1 MLAEIEHRHEIWG
14 QPGKVAVTGFL
25 SRGRMGSF
33 DDPVRLA
40 QATGQPADIAAVRRY
55 RSRSGISVN
64 LEQQVMPDLG
74 IFARAGIADGNVEPY
89 EFADIDR
96 TVRREYRS
104 LAPLG
109 YGRAILLALPAC

>member
-1 MLAEIEHRHEIWG
+1 M
-14 QPGKVAVTGFL
+14 
-25 SRGRMGSF
+25 
-33 DDPVRLA
+33 
-40 QATGQPADIAAVRRY
+40 
-55 RSRSGISVN
+55 N